1 MRVGIDAT
9 CWLNRR
15 GYGRYARGLLSAVLA
30 DPGGHDFVLFV
41 DNHTQV
47 NNEFPLPKEA
57 EVVVVDT
64 GSAPSE
70 AASAAERR
78 SLRDMWAMS
87 AAVSQTPMDVM
98 FFPSTYT
105 YYPVRTKAFLLAG
118 VHDVIAEAYPELVF
132 PERKRRYLW
141 NVKNWMARQ
150 QADMIVTVSEYARHR
165 IADRFNFS
173 MARIWVVGEAA
184 DAVFQPVTDMTF
196 MEEILSDYGLD
207 GRPYLICLGGLNPH
221 KNISMLIQILAELR
235 KEASFAD
242 LELVLVGPAEMDIFT
257 PGASLVRKT
266 VDSLGLMDVVHLTG
280 FIPDEKAA
288 CLLSGAK
295 ALVMPSF
302 EEGCGLGAVEAAACG
317 TPVVA
322 TSNSPLPQLLAGGG
336 CFADPTQPA
345 EWKAAISALLSD
357 EDGRAQRGQNAL
369 KQARKL
375 TWRKAAEQ
383 FHILLDKIE
392 QELA

>member
-1 MRVGIDAT
+1 
-9 CWLNRR
+9 
-15 GYGRYARGLLSAVLA
+15 
-30 DPGGHDFVLFV
+30 
-41 DNHTQV
+41 
-47 NNEFPLPKEA
+47 
-57 EVVVVDT
+57 
-64 GSAPSE
+64 
-70 AASAAERR
+70 
-78 SLRDMWAMS
+78 
-87 AAVSQTPMDVM
+87 
-98 FFPSTYT
+98 
-105 YYPVRTKAFLLAG
+105 
-118 VHDVIAEAYPELVF
+118 
-132 PERKRRYLW
+132 
-141 NVKNWMARQ
+141 MARQ

-207 GRPYLICLGGLNPH
+207 GRPYLICLGGLSPH

-302 EEGCGLGAVEAAACG
+302 EEGFGLGAVEAAACG